1 MSVYDFNHYHQKRKD
16 GRFPSKENH
25 RWRDKPTPMPP
36 VSPTVD
42 KFKVGEY
49 YINPKMGVS
58 IHVIGITNESKVY
71 SDKPVY
77 VIEASDS
84 DGDFWAMF
92 TDDERIKEWHAC
104 TEEVFMKLLYEDP
117 DKEPPPEVG

>member
-1 MSVYDFNHYHQKRKD
+1 MTVYDFDHYHQKRKK
-16 GRFPSKENH
+16 GKFPSKEKH
-25 RWRDKPTPMPP
+25 RWREKPTPMPP
-36 VSPTVD
+36 VSPTVE
-42 KFKVGEY
+42 KFEVGEY

-58 IHVIGITNESKVY
+58 IHVIGVTNESKVY
-71 SDKPVY
+71 SDKSVY

-92 TDDERIKEWHAC
+92 TDDERIKEWHLC

-117 DKEPPPEVG
+117 DKEPPPEAG

>member
-1 MSVYDFNHYHQKRKD
+1 
-16 GRFPSKENH
+16 
-25 RWRDKPTPMPP
+25 MPP
-36 VSPTVD
+36 VSPTVE
-42 KFKVGEY
+42 KFEIGEY

-58 IHVIGITNESKVY
+58 IHIIGLTNVSKVY